1 MTASHAVLP
10 VHGCDHVLRISTIES
25 PLITEL
31 VAALSHLESAAAVAG
46 TPAALELPS
55 GKTVTTEQMSDWV
68 AMNSSRIR
76 TLLETIANSHPDQ
89 QGRPAA

>member
-10 VHGCDHVLRISTIES
+10 VHGCDHVLRISAVES

-46 TPAALELPS
+46 TPAALELPGGS
-55 GKTVTTEQMSDWV
+55 TVTTEQMGDWV
-68 AMNSSRIR
+68 AMNSSRVR
-76 TLLETIANSHPDQ
+76 TLLETIATSHPVRQ
-89 QGRPAA
+89 ARPAA